1 MKEWSQEWQL
11 ESECL
16 EMKLLKLIKAVTVD
30 VDNCKRK
37 EDRIIGE
44 EEINSVEW
52 SEFQKYL
59 LYEYENHQQ
68 LLLGYY

>member
-30 VDNCKRK
+30 VDNRKRK